1 MKTKI
6 NCVIFDWAGTTVDY
20 GCFAPVAAFVNAF
33 NDINITVT
41 AEEVRKPMGMT
52 KIDHIRELFKLDSVT
67 NKFQELYNRSW
78 DEQTVVEL
86 NKSFEKH
93 LFASLEN
100 YTSPIDGV
108 LEIVSELRS
117 KGFKIGSTSGYNNAM
132 MNVVTAGAAE
142 KGYTPDCWVTSDG
155 LPAGRPSPYMIY
167 QNMINLSVSS
177 PNEVIKVGDTIA
189 DIKEGVNAGVCSVG
203 IVLGSSD
210 LGLTQEE
217 VRALS
222 ELELKKLMTQVRNN
236 MLANGAH
243 YVIDTM
249 AELPALIDEINKKPS
264 KESSLERP
272 YLLLTPGPLT
282 TSDRVKKAMLT
293 DWCTWDAD
301 YNVGIV
307 QYIRK
312 ELLKLACVQ
321 ESEYTTVLLQGSGT
335 YCVESAITCVINP
348 NHKLLVVANGAYGE
362 RIGQIAKYAGISH
375 KAIILKETEQVTPNI
390 IEEALC
396 SDRSITH
403 VAVVH
408 CETTTGILNPLEA
421 LAKVVKSAGKIFIV
435 DAMSSFG
442 GIPINMEQL
451 DIDILISSANKCIQG
466 VPGFGFI
473 IIKRSILD
481 GAKGNSKTLSLDLY
495 DQWEAME
502 KGEGKWRFT
511 SPTHVVRAFAE
522 AIAELNEEGGIDV
535 RNKRYIQSQNNL
547 VKGMLEAGYKALL
560 PTELQS
566 PIITSFIYPSSEFEF
581 KSFYVKLKEQGFVL
595 YPGKISQCDTFRIG
609 NIGDVFPEDM
619 VRLVKTINEKS

>member
-20 GCFAPVAAFVNAF
+20 GCFAPVAAFINAF
-33 NDINITVT
+33 NDINIKVS
-41 AEEVRKPMGMT
+41 AKEVRKPMGMT

-78 DEQTVVEL
+78 DEQTVAEL

-93 LFASLEN
+93 LFASLDN

-132 MNVVTAGAAE
+132 MDVVTAGAAA
-142 KGYTPDCWVTSDG
+142 KGYAPDCWVTSDG
-155 LPAGRPSPYMIY
+155 MPAGRPSPYMIY

-177 PNEVIKVGDTIA
+177 PSEVIKIGDTIA
-189 DIKEGVNAGVCSVG
+189 DIREGVNAGVYSVG
-203 IVLGSSD
+203 VVLGSSD
-210 LGLTQEE
+210 LGLNQEE
-217 VRALS
+217 VRDLS
-222 ELELKKLMTQVRNN
+222 ELELKKLMTQVRSN
-236 MLANGAH
+236 MLVNGAH

-249 AELPALIDEINKKPS
+249 AELPSLIDEINKKSS
-264 KESSLERP
+264 KDSSLERP

-293 DWCTWDAD
+293 DWCTWDAE
-301 YNVGIV
+301 YNLGIV

-321 ESEYTTVLLQGSGT
+321 EYEYTTVLLQGSGT
-335 YCVESAITCVINP
+335 YCVESAITCVIKP
-348 NHKLLVVANGAYGE
+348 NHKLLVVANGSYGE

-396 SDRSITH
+396 SDSSITH

-421 LAKVVKSAGKIFIV
+421 LAKVVKSAGKVFIV

-451 DIDILISSANKCIQG
+451 NIDILISSANKCIQG

-522 AIAELNEEGGIDV
+522 AIAELNEEGGVEV
-535 RNKRYIQSQNNL
+535 RNKRYIKSQNNL
-547 VKGMLEAGYKALL
+547 VKGMLEAGYEALL

-566 PIITSFIYPSSEFEF
+566 PIITSFRYPSSEFEF
-581 KSFYVKLKEQGFVL
+581 KSFYAKLKKQGFVL

-619 VRLVKTINEKS
+619 VRLAKTINENS